1 MPGVLLSL
9 GANGR
14 TKVGQP
20 MKASS
25 NHHVPVVSLARHL
38 SLERAAAKLR
48 SRIERWIEGCD
59 PEVREPLLWQLS
71 SASKLFR
78 PLTVLA
84 CHRAVTGAPPST
96 PVMRGALAL
105 ELFHNVTLIV
115 DDLLDRSRFR
125 RGKLTLHCRFGEL
138 PALMTA
144 GYLAAGSFRLLAS
157 DAYGVRLLSELMQ
170 RLGVAECLQWR
181 LRRQPLGVAD
191 WRRIATEDTGVM
203 FEMCARLG
211 TRDDR
216 LSSFGRLLG
225 ILYHGCDDV
234 ADVRGAKA
242 LGGGGQEDLR
252 DGILTLPAALAIR
265 DPRAAAL
272 FGSRTNGAPRALQR
286 KFAASLPEAEE
297 YLDSVAAEAAQEA
310 RKNARFPKLLI
321 RLIKHTRR
329 LSR

>member
-1 MPGVLLSL
+1 MTVLSDNHVGVTNLAKHLAL
-9 GANGR
+9 DRATAALKAR
-14 TKVGQP
+14 IGQWVE
-20 MKASS
+20 ASD
-25 NHHVPVVSLARHL
+25 A
-38 SLERAAAKLR
+38 
-48 SRIERWIEGCD
+48 
-59 PEVREPLLWQLS
+59 EVREPLRWQLS
-71 SASKLFR
+71 AAAKLFR
-78 PLTVLA
+78 PLTVFA
-84 CHRAVTGAPPST
+84 CHRAVSGATVSSQ
-96 PVMRGALAL
+96 VMRSALAL

-138 PALMTA
+138 QALMTA

-157 DAYGVRLLSELMQ
+157 DAYGIRLLTELMQ

-181 LRRQPLGVAD
+181 LRRRPLGVGD

-203 FEMCARLG
+203 FEVCARLG

-216 LSSFGRLLG
+216 LGSFGRLLG

-242 LGGGGQEDLR
+242 LGGGGHEDLR
-252 DGILTLPAALAIR
+252 DGILTLPAALAVR

-272 FGSRTNGAPRALQR
+272 FGNGTVGSHRALRR
-286 KFAASLPEAEE
+286 KFAASLPEAEA
-297 YLDSVAAEAAQEA
+297 YLDGVAAEAMREA
-310 RKNARFPKLLI
+310 RDKAQAPKILL
-321 RLIKHTRR
+321 RLIAHTRR

>member
-1 MPGVLLSL
+1 M
-9 GANGR
+9 A
-14 TKVGQP
+14 
-20 MKASS
+20 
-25 NHHVPVVSLARHL
+25 VVSDNHVGVPGL
-38 SLERAAAKLR
+38 AKLLALDR
-48 SRIERWIEGCD
+48 ATAELKARIEQWVEASD
-59 PEVREPLLWQLS
+59 AEMREPLLWQLS
-71 SASKLFR
+71 AASKFFR
-78 PLTVLA
+78 PLTVFA
-84 CHRAVTGAPPST
+84 CHRAVSGAPVSSR
-96 PVMRGALAL
+96 VMRSALAL

-138 PALMTA
+138 QALMTA
-144 GYLAAGSFRLLAS
+144 GYMAAGSFRLLAS
-157 DAYGVRLLSELMQ
+157 DSYGIRLLTELMQ

-181 LRRQPLGVAD
+181 LRRRPLGVGD

-203 FEMCARLG
+203 FEVCARLG

-216 LSSFGRLLG
+216 LGSFGRLLG

-252 DGILTLPAALAIR
+252 DRILTLPAALAVR

-272 FGSRTNGAPRALQR
+272 FENPAGGSQQALRR
-286 KFAASLPEAEE
+286 KFAAALPEAEA
-297 YLDSVAAEAAQEA
+297 YLDGVAAEATREA
-310 RKNARFPKLLI
+310 RGNARAPKVLL
-321 RLIKHTRR
+321 RLIEHTRR

>member
-1 MPGVLLSL
+1 MTVLSDNHVGVTNLAKHLEL
-9 GANGR
+9 DRATAELKAR
-14 TKVGQP
+14 IGQWVE
-20 MKASS
+20 ASD
-25 NHHVPVVSLARHL
+25 A
-38 SLERAAAKLR
+38 
-48 SRIERWIEGCD
+48 
-59 PEVREPLLWQLS
+59 EVREPLRWQLS
-71 SASKLFR
+71 AASKLFR
-78 PLTVLA
+78 PLTVFA
-84 CHRAVTGAPPST
+84 CHRAVSRAMVSSQ
-96 PVMRGALAL
+96 VMRSALAL

-138 PALMTA
+138 QALMTA

-157 DAYGVRLLSELMQ
+157 DAYGIRLLTELMQ

-181 LRRQPLGVAD
+181 LRRRPLGVGD

-203 FEMCARLG
+203 FEVCARLG

-216 LSSFGRLLG
+216 LGSFGRLLG

-242 LGGGGQEDLR
+242 LGGGGHEDLR
-252 DGILTLPAALAIR
+252 DGILTLPAALAVR

-272 FGSRTNGAPRALQR
+272 FGNGTVGSHRALRR
-286 KFAASLPEAEE
+286 KFAASLPEAEA
-297 YLDSVAAEAAQEA
+297 YLDGVAAEAMREA
-310 RKNARFPKLLI
+310 RGNAQAPKILL
-321 RLIKHTRR
+321 RLIAHTRR

>member
-1 MPGVLLSL
+1 MKSS
-9 GANGR
+9 AN
-14 TKVGQP
+14 
-20 MKASS
+20 
-25 NHHVPVVSLARHL
+25 NHHPVVDLARHL
-38 SLERAAAKLR
+38 ALDRLTAELK
-48 SRIERWIEGCD
+48 SRIHDWVEATD
-59 PEVREPLLWQLS
+59 MEVREALRWQLQ
-71 SASKLFR
+71 APAKLFR
-78 PLTVLA
+78 PVTVFA
-84 CHRAVTGAPPST
+84 CHRAVSGAPMSPK
-96 PVMRGALAL
+96 VMRTALAL

-125 RGKLTLHCRFGEL
+125 RGRLTLHCRFGEL
-138 PALMTA
+138 HALMAA

-157 DAYGVRLLSELMQ
+157 DAYGIRLLTELMQ

-203 FEMCARLG
+203 FEVCARLG

-216 LSSFGRLLG
+216 LGSFGRLLG

-234 ADVRGAKA
+234 ADVRGGKA
-242 LGGGGQEDLR
+242 LGGGGHEDLR

-272 FGSRTNGAPRALQR
+272 FGNRALGSGRSLRQ
-286 KFAASLPEAEE
+286 KFAASLPEAEA
-297 YLDSVAAEAAQEA
+297 YLDGVAAEAVREA
-310 RKNARFPKLLI
+310 RGRVRSPAILL
-321 RLIKHTRR
+321 RLVEHTRR

>member
-1 MPGVLLSL
+1 MAVSTNKRPEGV
-9 GANGR
+9 
-14 TKVGQP
+14 T
-20 MKASS
+20 
-25 NHHVPVVSLARHL
+25 SLARHL
-38 SLERAAAKLR
+38 ALERAVSELKA
-48 SRIERWIEGCD
+48 RIEAWVEASD
-59 PEVREPLLWQLS
+59 AEVREPLRWQLGAS
-71 SASKLFR
+71 SKYFR
-78 PLTVLA
+78 PLTVFA
-84 CHRAVTGAPPST
+84 CHRAVSSASLSPRI
-96 PVMRGALAL
+96 MRSALAL

-138 PALMTA
+138 PALMAA
-144 GYLAAGSFRLLAS
+144 GYMAAGSFRLLAS
-157 DAYGVRLLSELMQ
+157 DAYGIRLLTELMQ

-181 LRRQPLGVAD
+181 LRRRPLGVVD

-203 FEMCARLG
+203 FEVCARLG

-216 LSSFGRLLG
+216 LGTFGRLLG

-242 LGGGGQEDLR
+242 LGGGGHEDLR

-272 FGSRTNGAPRALQR
+272 FGNRVGGSNHTLRR
-286 KFAASLPEAEE
+286 KFAESLPDAEV
-297 YLDSVAAEAAQEA
+297 YLDGVAAEAVREA
-310 RKNARFPKLLI
+310 RGKARAPTILR
-321 RLIKHTRR
+321 RLVEHTRR

>member
-1 MPGVLLSL
+1 MTVLSDNHAGVTNLAKHLAL
-9 GANGR
+9 DRATAELKAR
-14 TKVGQP
+14 IGQWVE
-20 MKASS
+20 ASD
-25 NHHVPVVSLARHL
+25 A
-38 SLERAAAKLR
+38 
-48 SRIERWIEGCD
+48 
-59 PEVREPLLWQLS
+59 EVREPLRWQLS
-71 SASKLFR
+71 AASKLFR
-78 PLTVLA
+78 PLTVFA
-84 CHRAVTGAPPST
+84 CHRAVSGATISSQ
-96 PVMRGALAL
+96 VMRSALAL

-138 PALMTA
+138 QALMTA

-157 DAYGVRLLSELMQ
+157 DAYGIRLLTELMQ

-181 LRRQPLGVAD
+181 LRRRPLGVGD

-211 TRDDR
+211 TRDGR
-216 LSSFGRLLG
+216 LGSFGRLLG

-242 LGGGGQEDLR
+242 LGGGGHEDLR
-252 DGILTLPAALAIR
+252 DGILTLPAALAVR

-272 FGSRTNGAPRALQR
+272 FGNGTVSSQRALRR
-286 KFAASLPEAEE
+286 KFAASLPEAEA
-297 YLDSVAAEAAQEA
+297 YLDGVAAEAMREA
-310 RKNARFPKLLI
+310 RGNGPAPKILL
-321 RLIKHTRR
+321 RLIAHTRR

>member
-1 MPGVLLSL
+1 MKGSANNHLGVS
-9 GANGR
+9 
-14 TKVGQP
+14 Q
-20 MKASS
+20 
-25 NHHVPVVSLARHL
+25 LATHL
-38 SLERAAAKLR
+38 ALDRMTAELK
-48 SRIERWIEGCD
+48 SRIQEWAEGSD
-59 PEVREPLLWQLS
+59 AEVREALRWQLT
-71 SASKLFR
+71 APSKLFR
-78 PLTVLA
+78 PVTVFA
-84 CHRAVTGAPPST
+84 CHRAVSGATISPKIVRS
-96 PVMRGALAL
+96 ALAL

-138 PALMTA
+138 HALMAA

-157 DAYGVRLLSELMQ
+157 DAYGIRLLTELMQ

-181 LRRQPLGVAD
+181 LRRQPLGVGD

-203 FEMCARLG
+203 FEVCARLG

-242 LGGGGQEDLR
+242 LGGGGHEDLR

-265 DPRAAAL
+265 DPRTAAL
-272 FGSRTNGAPRALQR
+272 FGHRAVGSGRALRQ
-286 KFAASLPEAEE
+286 KFAASLPEAET
-297 YLDSVAAEAAQEA
+297 YLDGVAAEAMREA
-310 RKNARFPKLLI
+310 RGTARSPTILL
-321 RLIKHTRR
+321 RLVEHTRR